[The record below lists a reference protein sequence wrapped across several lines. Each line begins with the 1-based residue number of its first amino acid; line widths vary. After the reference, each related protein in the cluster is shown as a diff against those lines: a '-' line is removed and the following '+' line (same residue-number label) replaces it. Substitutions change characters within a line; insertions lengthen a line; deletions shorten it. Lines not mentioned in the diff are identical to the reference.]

1 MRMLTSDE
9 NALVAGGRLDEV
21 TVPGRRMG
29 PSDPLRSAFLN
40 EIGAYD
46 NTHSALVAVEDGR
59 PGDAR
64 QNDSSEMEE
73 VLVEVE
79 KILADNLKVDLSKCG
94 IPLHL
99 LLNPLDKIDSGDY
112 WKKCFET
119 LTPEDRKNLA
129 EAFKDLNKLISDK
142 KLATSVTGNWIKH
155 CIIALES
162 NNGGWFGWNY
172 FDALKSAKI
181 GPVIAVGM
189 RLVTGR

>member
-73 VLVEVE
+73 VLVEAE
-79 KILADNLKVDLSKCG
+79 KILADNLKVDLRKCE
-94 IPLHL
+94 IPLDY
-99 LLNPLDKIDSGDY
+99 LLNPPDKWESSRV
-112 WKKCFET
+112 WAECFKT
-119 LTPEDRKNLA
+119 LTPEDRKDLA
-129 EAFKDLNKLISDK
+129 DAFKDLSTVIKTSNI
-142 KLATSVTGNWIKH
+142 ATAVTGNWIKQ
-155 CIIALES
+155 CIIAIES
-162 NNGGWFGWNY
+162 GNGGWFGQNY
-172 FDALKSAKI
+172 FDTLQSAKFS
-181 GPVIAVGM
+181 AVVKLGM
-189 RLVTGR
+189 SIITRR

>member
-1 MRMLTSDE
+1 MLTSDE
-9 NALVAGGRLDEV
+9 NALLAGGRLDEV

-73 VLVEVE
+73 VLVEAE
-79 KILADNLKVDLSKCG
+79 KILADNLKVDLRKCE
-94 IPLHL
+94 IPLDY
-99 LLNPLDKIDSGDY
+99 LLNPPDKWESSRV
-112 WKKCFET
+112 WAECFKT

-129 EAFKDLNKLISDK
+129 DAFKDLSTVIKTSNI
-142 KLATSVTGNWIKH
+142 ATAVTGNWIKQ
-155 CIIALES
+155 CIIAIES
-162 NNGGWFGWNY
+162 GNGGWFGQNY
-172 FDALKSAKI
+172 FDTLQSAWSDM
-181 GPVIAVGM
+181 GV
-189 RLVTGR
+189 